1 MNYASIK
8 NCDIANGEGV
18 RVTLF
23 VSGCTNHC
31 ENCFQPETWDFNYG
45 QPFTPAVEDK
55 LIEMLRPGFIN
66 GLTLLGGEPMEP
78 QNQPAV
84 LSLVRRFKEMYPEKD
99 LWCFTGY
106 LYDHDL
112 LGRMVDQVPETK
124 ELLSYID
131 VLVDGPFIMAEKDV
145 TLLFKGS
152 ANQRTI
158 DVQKSLKAGEIIQ
171 WDPGEDTTISHTAHL

>member
-1 MNYASIK
+1 
-8 NCDIANGEGV
+8 
-18 RVTLF
+18 
-23 VSGCTNHC
+23 
-31 ENCFQPETWDFNYG
+31 
-45 QPFTPAVEDK
+45 
-55 LIEMLRPGFIN
+55 
-66 GLTLLGGEPMEP
+66 
-78 QNQPAV
+78 
-84 LSLVRRFKEMYPEKD
+84 MYPEKD

-106 LYDHDL
+106 LYDRDL

-131 VLVDGPFIMAEKDV
+131 VLVDGPFIMAQKDV